1 MILFPR
7 VPRMKWLIL
16 LGACAGLVWGK
27 EPARPKIVGVPH
39 LAVYAK
45 DIDRSRAFYR
55 DFLGFEE
62 PFGGNGKLGGLTY
75 FKINDRQ
82 YLKLVPET
90 RSDSDRLS
98 HISLETENVEA
109 MRNYLVSRGIAVPDK
124 PKKDATGNLV
134 LNVKDPEGHTVEFVQ
149 YLPDSLMA
157 GTKGKQVSDG
167 RVSKR
172 LMHVGIIVTA
182 LDPAMKFYTDVLGF
196 REFWR
201 GSSTGTQLSW
211 INLKI
216 PDGEDY
222 IELMLYKEAPA
233 ATARG
238 SAHHQCLEVPD
249 VQAAL
254 TSLEA
259 KPYRQSYTRPLEVR
273 VGKNRRRQLNLFD
286 PDGTRTELMEPV
298 TVDGKPAPS
307 SDAPPPH

>member
-1 MILFPR
+1 
-7 VPRMKWLIL
+7 MKWIIA
-16 LGACAGLVWGK
+16 LGACASLLPAK

-45 DIDRSRAFYR
+45 DLDKSRAFYR
-55 DFLGFEE
+55 DFLGYQE
-62 PFGGNGKLGGLTY
+62 PATGKSTY

-82 YLKLVPET
+82 FLKLLPEKEPN
-90 RSDSDRLS
+90 SDRLG
-98 HISLETENVEA
+98 HISLETDDVNA
-109 MRNYLVSRGIAVPDK
+109 MREYLLSRGVAVPEK
-124 PKKDATGNLV
+124 VQKDNVGNLI

-149 YLPDSLMA
+149 YRPGSLLA
-157 GTKGKQVSDG
+157 KSKGKHLPEG
-167 RVSKR
+167 RISKR
-172 LMHVGIIVTA
+172 LMHVGIIVTD

-201 GSSTGTQLSW
+201 GSSTGTELSW

-249 VQAAL
+249 IQAAL
-254 TSLEA
+254 TALEA
-259 KPYRQSYTRPLEVR
+259 KPYRKEYTRQLEVR
-273 VGKNRRRQLNLFD
+273 TGRNRKRQLNLLD

-307 SDAPPPH
+307 SDAPPPRK